1 MVVRPFL
8 ARDIRDGRFS
18 GPKQLAARLLV
29 RDAKVIIAR
38 FGAAASINRWCLK
51 CALMVVR

>member
-38 FGAAASINRWCLK
+38 FGAAASLNRWCLK